1 MCVMIRKFSRLT
13 CTVSSLYMVWYYRST
28 SLFICIFF
36 FFFDTAT
43 TEIYTSDTLFPY
55 TTLFRSERISPE
67 ELVELPGIKSV
78 PVETWQLSSRSLL
91 TRDADGHYKF
101 THRSILEFFFIKA
114 FIEGEQRCLSMTWT
128 SMMRDLF
135 LSWGL
140 SERADDKLALQLL
153 SADIRATS
161 LFPIAERHRPSAKLD
176 ANWVETIFSTRASV
190 GARTT
195 FPNSWRSA
203 VAHVIRRDAMA
214 RAYDIA
220 DGLVWQVDLT
230 NDIPERGDRHIY
242 QHHRYSLSGTDDK
255 AREWAVVDL

>member
-1 MCVMIRKFSRLT
+1 
-13 CTVSSLYMVWYYRST
+13 
-28 SLFICIFF
+28 
-36 FFFDTAT
+36 
-43 TEIYTSDTLFPY
+43 
-55 TTLFRSERISPE
+55 
-67 ELVELPGIKSV
+67 
-78 PVETWQLSSRSLL
+78 
-91 TRDADGHYKF
+91 
-101 THRSILEFFFIKA
+101 
-114 FIEGEQRCLSMTWT
+114 MTWT

-153 SADIRATS
+153 SADFRATS

-195 FPNSWRSA
+195 LPNAWRSA

-214 RAYDIA
+214 RAYELA

-230 NDIPERGDRHIY
+230 KDTPERGDRLTY
-242 QHHRYSLSGTDDK
+242 QPPTNSLPGTG
-255 AREWAVVDL
+255 